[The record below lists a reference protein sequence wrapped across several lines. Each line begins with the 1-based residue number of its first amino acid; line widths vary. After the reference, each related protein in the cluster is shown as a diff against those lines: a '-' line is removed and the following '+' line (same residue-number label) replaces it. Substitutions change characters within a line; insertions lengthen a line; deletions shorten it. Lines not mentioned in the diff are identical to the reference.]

1 MMKFIFKNWWRHKER
16 FFLMIIGALIISTG
30 LSYLVGLSETSKG
43 TVIESLQKNWSA
55 SYDIVVRPPNSRS
68 ITESNNLLNPN
79 YLSDIAGGIDN
90 KQYETIKNLKDVQV
104 AAPISVIGFTGYD
117 VVLKQINIE
126 PGLYRYTIID
136 TDNNGALKTDSTASF
151 YFATGNWRVQEF
163 SDYNFFNMVEF
174 DGKLKGYNRVVL
186 AGIDPVQE
194 AKLVGLDKAVIK
206 LGNGR
211 YFDEMDQ
218 ASTGEIMGLDGVKN
232 TYFPVLMSNRSF
244 VDKKI
249 TYKIEQLD
257 LPYNTPEKAEK
268 TMEKARQQ
276 NGSKFFDQAKTKKTK
291 TYTFNSEQIHNQLLE
306 SLTGLNPKTGK
317 KMPSTSTSDVDLQGF
332 LDLKPGPI
340 DYSQTKSAFPDRWK
354 FAYSIDTKMK
364 GKNDFLSKNAYRQ
377 PTWYTKDMSKAH
389 RITPRWIGFYDPKK
403 LNLPLDPL
411 TELPMETYRPAT
423 AELVLD
429 PNNQPINP
437 PKKLLPTTNPLG
449 FLTQPPVM
457 LTTLD
462 AAEQSI
468 GKKYISAIRVKVKGV
483 EKLTEESQKKLEQ
496 ISKEI
501 EDKTGLITDITLG
514 SSPQP
519 AIVKIPETKETKAIG
534 WMEQPWVNIGAS
546 YSIFKETKIGF
557 SGIILAVMLVA
568 IVYVFATNLVS
579 LLVRRKEFAVLLSLG
594 WRPRQV
600 VRMLFYETA
609 VMGLFVAVL
618 SWTILLI
625 LMYQDPKII
634 SPMKLVLVGFSG
646 LIIYILG
653 GIAPCILALKISPYE
668 AMRTGDIQKNAKRM
682 FMTKGPISMS
692 FNSLMGKILRNS
704 LSIFAI
710 SVPTALLSL
719 FLFVTF
725 RLKGVMYTSWLGQYV
740 ALEVGPT
747 HYIAAI
753 VALLIAILT
762 TAELMWQN
770 ISDRKLEFA
779 LLKAMGWKNSMVRKI
794 VLFEGALI
802 GLLAAIIGIVLA
814 LIIISVMYAQFP
826 TPFIGFI
833 LLTGIIPIIVGV
845 IGALLPSQIAVRI
858 NPTQGMNGS
867 YSK

>member
-1 MMKFIFKNWWRHKER
+1 MKFIFKNWWRYKER

-55 SYDIVVRPPNSRS
+55 TYDIVVRPPNSRS
-68 ITESNNLLNPN
+68 ITEANGLLNPN

-90 KQYETIKNLKDVQV
+90 KQYETIKNIKDVQV

-117 VVLKQINIE
+117 VLLKQINFE
-126 PGLYRYTIID
+126 PGLCRYTTTI
-136 TDNNGALKTDSTASF
+136 TDNNGAVKTESTDST
-151 YFATGNWRVQEF
+151 YFAKGTWHVKEFNDYRV
-163 SDYNFFNMVEF
+163 FNMIEF
-174 DGKLKGYNRVVL
+174 DGKLTGFNRVVL

-194 AKLVGLDKAVIK
+194 AKLVGLDKAVLN

-211 YFDEMDQ
+211 YFDEMDI
-218 ASTGEIMGLDGVKN
+218 ASTEEMLGLEGVKN
-232 TYFPVLMSNRSF
+232 TYFPVLISNQSF
-244 VDKKI
+244 VDQKF
-249 TYKIEQLD
+249 TYKIEKLD
-257 LPYNTPEKAEK
+257 LPYDTPEKANK
-268 TMEKARQQ
+268 TMEKARKQ
-276 NGSKFFDQAKTKKTK
+276 NGGKFFDQAKAKETK
-291 TYTFNSEQIHNQLLE
+291 TYTFTSEQVHDRLLE
-306 SLTGLNPKTGK
+306 NLTGINPKTGEK
-317 KMPSTSTSDVDLQGF
+317 VPSTSTSDVDFRGSLE
-332 LDLKPGPI
+332 LKPGPI
-340 DYSQTKSAFPDRWK
+340 DYSQTKSPFPDRWK
-354 FAYSIDTKMK
+354 FAYSINSYMK
-364 GKNDFLSKNAYRQ
+364 DDKGLIFKNAYRQ
-377 PTWYTKDMSKAH
+377 PAWYTKDMSKSH

-429 PNNQPINP
+429 SNDQPINP
-437 PKKLLPTTNPLG
+437 PKKLLPTSNPLG

-468 GKKYISAIRVKVKGV
+468 GKKYISAIRVKVKEVG
-483 EKLTEESQKKLEQ
+483 KLTDESQQKLEQ

-519 AIVKIPETKETKAIG
+519 AIVKIPESKESKAIG

-594 WRPRQV
+594 WRPKQV
-600 VRMLFYETA
+600 VRMLFYETLI
-609 VMGLFVAVL
+609 MGLFVAVL
-618 SWTILLI
+618 SWIILFI
-625 LMYQDPKII
+625 MMKQDPSTI
-634 SPMKLVLVGFSG
+634 SSLKLVSVGIIG

-653 GIAPCILALKISPYE
+653 GIDPCILALKISPYE
-668 AMRTGDIQKNAKRM
+668 AMRTGDIQKNAKRIV
-682 FMTKGPISMS
+682 MTKGPISMS

-753 VALLIAILT
+753 VALLISILT

-770 ISDRKLEFA
+770 ISDRKPEIA

-802 GLLAAIIGIVLA
+802 GLLAAIVGIVLA
-814 LIIISVMYAQFP
+814 LIVISIMYAQFP
-826 TPFIGFI
+826 TQYIGFI
-833 LLTGIIPIIVGV
+833 LLTGFIPIIVGI
-845 IGALLPSQIAVRI
+845 IGALLPSQIAVRV
-858 NPTQGMNGS
+858 NPSQGMSGS